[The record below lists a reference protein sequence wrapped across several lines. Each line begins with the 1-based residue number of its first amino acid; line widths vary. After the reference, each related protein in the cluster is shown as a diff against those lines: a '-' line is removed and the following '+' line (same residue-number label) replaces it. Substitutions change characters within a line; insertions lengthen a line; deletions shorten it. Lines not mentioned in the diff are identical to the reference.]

1 MIIRPREHWLRMLLV
16 WNGSVL
22 PTILPQL
29 VLTLAISLVAVW
41 GGGRVL
47 GEKVPLNPT
56 PFTLIGLTL
65 AIFAGFRNNASY
77 ERYREGRQLWGGML
91 TATRTLVSQALCYG
105 AIGDDAAA
113 RRAFV
118 HKVVA
123 FVYALKHQLRGTD
136 PAADLRARLDDEA
149 CARIAAARFAPVAL
163 VHELRGAFAARAD
176 AGKLAETR
184 LWMLDARLDELV
196 AMVSGCE
203 RIASTPIPFSYDVLL
218 HRTIYAYCALL
229 PFGLVD
235 SIGAATPFVHRVRRL
250 YADRAR
256 RDRSCDR
263 RAVRRR
269 PEPSGTRCDR
279 AHDRALVARAES
291 GAAAGRADARAVV
304 SAHVM

>member
-235 SIGAATPFVHRVRRL
+235 SIGAATPFVTVFVAYTLIALDAIAHAIAEPFGDGPNHLALDAIARTIKRSLLELNQEPLPDELTPGPSYRL
-250 YADRAR
+250 
-256 RDRSCDR
+256 
-263 RAVRRR
+263 
-269 PEPSGTRCDR
+269 T
-279 AHDRALVARAES
+279 
-291 GAAAGRADARAVV
+291 
-304 SAHVM
+304 

>member
-149 CARIAAARFAPVAL
+149 CARIAAAHFAPVAL

-235 SIGAATPFVHRVRRL
+235 SIGAATPFVTVFVAYTLIALDAIAHAIAEPFGDGPNHLALDAIARTIERSLLELNQEPLPDELTPGPSYRL
-250 YADRAR
+250 
-256 RDRSCDR
+256 
-263 RAVRRR
+263 
-269 PEPSGTRCDR
+269 T
-279 AHDRALVARAES
+279 
-291 GAAAGRADARAVV
+291 
-304 SAHVM
+304 

>member
-1 MIIRPREHWLRMLLV
+1 MIVRPREHWLRMLLV

-77 ERYREGRQLWGGML
+77 ERYREGRQLWGGVL

-105 AIGDDAAA
+105 AVDRDDAS

-118 HKVVA
+118 RTVVA
-123 FVYALKHQLRGTD
+123 FVYTLKHQLRGSD
-136 PAADLRARLDDEA
+136 PAADLRGLLDGATYARV
-149 CARIAAARFAPVAL
+149 AASRFRPVVIVHAL
-163 VHELRGAFAARAD
+163 REAFAARAD
-176 AGKLAETR
+176 AGQLADTR
-184 LWMLDARLDELV
+184 LWMLDARLDDLV

-218 HRTIYAYCALL
+218 HRTIYAYCVLL

-235 SIGAATPFVHRVRRL
+235 SIGAATPFVTVFVAYTL
-250 YADRAR
+250 I
-256 RDRSCDR
+256 
-263 RAVRRR
+263 
-269 PEPSGTRCDR
+269 
-279 AHDRALVARAES
+279 AL
-291 GAAAGRADARAVV
+291 DA
-304 SAHVM
+304 

>member
-113 RRAFV
+113 RRPFV
-118 HKVVA
+118 RKVVA

-136 PAADLRARLDDEA
+136 PAADLRARPDDEA
-149 CARIAAARFAPVAL
+149 CARIAAARFGPVAL

-235 SIGAATPFVHRVRRL
+235 SIGAATPFVTVFVAYTLIALDAIAHAIAEPFGDGPNHLALDAIARTIERSLLELNQEPLPDELTPGPSYRL
-250 YADRAR
+250 
-256 RDRSCDR
+256 
-263 RAVRRR
+263 
-269 PEPSGTRCDR
+269 T
-279 AHDRALVARAES
+279 
-291 GAAAGRADARAVV
+291 
-304 SAHVM
+304 

>member
-41 GGGRVL
+41 GGGRVF

-235 SIGAATPFVHRVRRL
+235 SIGAATPFVTVFVAYTLIALDAIAHAIAEPFGDGPNHLALDAIARTIERSLLELNQEPLPDELTPGPSYRL
-250 YADRAR
+250 
-256 RDRSCDR
+256 
-263 RAVRRR
+263 
-269 PEPSGTRCDR
+269 T
-279 AHDRALVARAES
+279 
-291 GAAAGRADARAVV
+291 
-304 SAHVM
+304 

>member
-149 CARIAAARFAPVAL
+149 CARIAAAR
-163 VHELRGAFAARAD
+163 AD

-235 SIGAATPFVHRVRRL
+235 SIGAATPFVTVFVAYTLIALDAIAHAIAEPFGDGPNHLALDAIARTIERSLLELNQEPLPDELTPGPSYRL
-250 YADRAR
+250 
-256 RDRSCDR
+256 
-263 RAVRRR
+263 
-269 PEPSGTRCDR
+269 T
-279 AHDRALVARAES
+279 
-291 GAAAGRADARAVV
+291 
-304 SAHVM
+304 

>member
-184 LWMLDARLDELV
+184 LWILDARLDELV

-235 SIGAATPFVHRVRRL
+235 SIGAATPFVTVFVAYTLIALDAIAHAIAEPFGDGPNHLALDAIARTIERSLLELNQEPLPDELTPGPSYRL
-250 YADRAR
+250 
-256 RDRSCDR
+256 
-263 RAVRRR
+263 
-269 PEPSGTRCDR
+269 T
-279 AHDRALVARAES
+279 
-291 GAAAGRADARAVV
+291 
-304 SAHVM
+304 

>member
-1 MIIRPREHWLRMLLV
+1 MIVRPREHWLRMLLV

-29 VLTLAISLVAVW
+29 VLTLAISVVAVW

-77 ERYREGRQLWGGML
+77 ERYREGRQLWGGVL

-105 AIGDDAAA
+105 AIDDDDAS
-113 RRAFV
+113 RQAFV
-118 HKVVA
+118 RKVVA

-136 PAADLRARLDDEA
+136 PSADLRTLLGGAT
-149 CARIAAARFAPVAL
+149 CTRIAAARYAPVAI
-163 VHELRGAFAARAD
+163 VHELREAFAARAD
-176 AGKLAETR
+176 AGRLADTR
-184 LWMLDARLDELV
+184 LWMLDARLDDLV

-218 HRTIYAYCALL
+218 HRTIYAYCVLL

-235 SIGAATPFVHRVRRL
+235 SIGAATPFVTVFVAYTLIALDAIAHAIAEPFGDGPNHLALDAMTRTIERTLLELNREPLPAEVTPGKAYRL
-250 YADRAR
+250 
-256 RDRSCDR
+256 S
-263 RAVRRR
+263 
-269 PEPSGTRCDR
+269 
-279 AHDRALVARAES
+279 
-291 GAAAGRADARAVV
+291 
-304 SAHVM
+304 

>member
-1 MIIRPREHWLRMLLV
+1 MIVRPREHWLRMLLV

-77 ERYREGRQLWGGML
+77 ERYRDGRQLWGGVL

-105 AIGDDAAA
+105 AIDRDDAS

-118 HKVVA
+118 RKVVA
-123 FVYALKHQLRGTD
+123 YVYALKHQLRGTD
-136 PAADLRARLDDEA
+136 PAVDLRGLLDDA
-149 CARIAAARFAPVAL
+149 SYARVAASRFRPVVIVHAL
-163 VHELRGAFAARAD
+163 REAFAARAD
-176 AGKLAETR
+176 TGRLADTR
-184 LWMLDARLDELV
+184 LWMLDARLDDLI

-203 RIASTPIPFSYDVLL
+203 RIATTPIPFSYDVLL
-218 HRTIYAYCALL
+218 HRTIYAYCVLL

-235 SIGAATPFVHRVRRL
+235 SIGAATPFVTVFVAYTLIALDAIAHAIAEPFGDGPNHLALDAMTRQIERTLLELNREPLPAEVTPGKAYRL
-250 YADRAR
+250 
-256 RDRSCDR
+256 S
-263 RAVRRR
+263 
-269 PEPSGTRCDR
+269 
-279 AHDRALVARAES
+279 
-291 GAAAGRADARAVV
+291 
-304 SAHVM
+304 

>member
-1 MIIRPREHWLRMLLV
+1 R
-16 WNGSVL
+16 
-22 PTILPQL
+22 PQL

-77 ERYREGRQLWGGML
+77 ERYREGRQLWGGVL

-105 AIGDDAAA
+105 AVDRDDAS

-118 HKVVA
+118 RTVVA
-123 FVYALKHQLRGTD
+123 FVYTLKHQLRGSD
-136 PAADLRARLDDEA
+136 PAADLRGLLDGATYARV
-149 CARIAAARFAPVAL
+149 AASRFRPVVIVHAL
-163 VHELRGAFAARAD
+163 REAFAARAD
-176 AGKLAETR
+176 AGQLADTR
-184 LWMLDARLDELV
+184 LWMLDARLDDLV

-218 HRTIYAYCALL
+218 HRTIYAYCVLL

-235 SIGAATPFVHRVRRL
+235 SIGAATPFVTVFVAYTLIALDAIAHAIAEPFGDGPNHLALDAMTRQIERTLLELNREPLPAEVMPGPSYRL
-250 YADRAR
+250 
-256 RDRSCDR
+256 
-263 RAVRRR
+263 
-269 PEPSGTRCDR
+269 T
-279 AHDRALVARAES
+279 
-291 GAAAGRADARAVV
+291 
-304 SAHVM
+304 

>member
-1 MIIRPREHWLRMLLV
+1 MIVRPREHWLRMLLV

-77 ERYREGRQLWGGML
+77 ERYREGRQLWGGAL

-105 AIGDDAAA
+105 AVDRDDAS

-118 HKVVA
+118 RTVVA
-123 FVYALKHQLRGTD
+123 FVYTLKHQLRGTD
-136 PAADLRARLDDEA
+136 PAADLHGLLDGTTYARV
-149 CARIAAARFAPVAL
+149 AASRFRPVVIVHAL
-163 VHELRGAFAARAD
+163 REAFAARAD
-176 AGKLAETR
+176 AGQLADTR
-184 LWMLDARLDELV
+184 LWMLDARLDDLV

-218 HRTIYAYCALL
+218 HRTIYAYCVLL

-235 SIGAATPFVHRVRRL
+235 SIGAATPFVTVFVAYTLIALDAIAHAIAEPFGDGPNHLALDAMTRQIERTLLELNREPLPAEVTPGPSYRL
-250 YADRAR
+250 
-256 RDRSCDR
+256 
-263 RAVRRR
+263 
-269 PEPSGTRCDR
+269 T
-279 AHDRALVARAES
+279 
-291 GAAAGRADARAVV
+291 
-304 SAHVM
+304 

>member
-1 MIIRPREHWLRMLLV
+1 MIVRPREHWLRMLLV

-77 ERYREGRQLWGGML
+77 ERYREGRQLWGGVL

-105 AIGDDAAA
+105 AIDDDSA
-113 RRAFV
+113 RHAFVRKVIAFV
-118 HKVVA
+118 H
-123 FVYALKHQLRGTD
+123 ALKHQLRGTD
-136 PAADLRARLDDEA
+136 PASDLRALLDDGTH
-149 CARIAAARFAPVAL
+149 ARIVAARYAPIAI
-163 VHELRGAFAARAD
+163 VHELREAFAARAD
-176 AGKLAETR
+176 AGHLADTR
-184 LWMLDARLDELV
+184 LWMLDARLDDLV
-196 AMVSGCE
+196 SMVSGCE

-218 HRTIYAYCALL
+218 HRTIYAYCVLL

-235 SIGAATPFVHRVRRL
+235 SIGAATPFVTVFVAYTLIALDAIAHAIAEPFGDGPNQLALDAMTRMIERTLLELNREPLPAEATPGPAYRL
-250 YADRAR
+250 
-256 RDRSCDR
+256 
-263 RAVRRR
+263 
-269 PEPSGTRCDR
+269 T
-279 AHDRALVARAES
+279 
-291 GAAAGRADARAVV
+291 
-304 SAHVM
+304 

>member
-1 MIIRPREHWLRMLLV
+1 MIVRPREHWLRMLLV

-77 ERYREGRQLWGGML
+77 DRYREARQLWGGVL

-105 AIGDDAAA
+105 AVDHDDDA

-118 HKVVA
+118 RTVVA

-136 PAADLRARLDDEA
+136 PAADLHALLDHDTYARV
-149 CARIAAARFAPVAL
+149 AASRFRPVAI
-163 VHELRGAFAARAD
+163 VHGLREAFAARAD
-176 AGKLAETR
+176 AGHLADTR

-196 AMVSGCE
+196 SMVSGCE

-218 HRTIYAYCALL
+218 HRTIYAYCVLL

-235 SIGAATPFVHRVRRL
+235 SIGAATPFVSVFVAYTLIALDAIAHAIAEPFGDGPNHLALDAITRQIERTLLELNREPLPAEVTPGRSYRL
-250 YADRAR
+250 
-256 RDRSCDR
+256 
-263 RAVRRR
+263 
-269 PEPSGTRCDR
+269 T
-279 AHDRALVARAES
+279 
-291 GAAAGRADARAVV
+291 
-304 SAHVM
+304 

>member
-105 AIGDDAAA
+105 AIGDDAGA
-113 RRAFV
+113 RHAFV
-118 HKVVA
+118 RKVVA

-235 SIGAATPFVHRVRRL
+235 SIGAATPFVTVFVAYTLIALDAIAHAIAEPFGDGPNHLALDAIARTIERSLLELNQEPLPDELTPGPSYRL
-250 YADRAR
+250 
-256 RDRSCDR
+256 
-263 RAVRRR
+263 
-269 PEPSGTRCDR
+269 T
-279 AHDRALVARAES
+279 
-291 GAAAGRADARAVV
+291 
-304 SAHVM
+304 

>member
-1 MIIRPREHWLRMLLV
+1 MIVRPREHWLRMLLV

-77 ERYREGRQLWGGML
+77 ERYREGRQLWGGVL

-105 AIGDDAAA
+105 AVDRDDAS

-118 HKVVA
+118 RTVVA
-123 FVYALKHQLRGTD
+123 FVYTLKHQLRGTD
-136 PAADLRARLDDEA
+136 PAADLRGLLDGATYARVAASRFRPVVIVHALREA
-149 CARIAAARFAPVAL
+149 L
-163 VHELRGAFAARAD
+163 AARAD
-176 AGKLAETR
+176 AGQLADTR
-184 LWMLDARLDELV
+184 LWMLDARLDDLV

-218 HRTIYAYCALL
+218 HRTIYAYCVLL

-235 SIGAATPFVHRVRRL
+235 SIGAATPFVTVFVAYTLIALDAIAHAIAEPFGDGPNHLALDAMTRQIERTLLELNREPLPAEVTPGPSYRL
-250 YADRAR
+250 
-256 RDRSCDR
+256 
-263 RAVRRR
+263 
-269 PEPSGTRCDR
+269 T
-279 AHDRALVARAES
+279 
-291 GAAAGRADARAVV
+291 
-304 SAHVM
+304 

>member
-1 MIIRPREHWLRMLLV
+1 MIIRPREHWLRMLLI

-235 SIGAATPFVHRVRRL
+235 SIGAATPFVTVFVAYTLIALDAIAHAIAEPFGDGPNHLALDAIARTIERSLLELNQEPLPDELTPGPSYRL
-250 YADRAR
+250 
-256 RDRSCDR
+256 
-263 RAVRRR
+263 
-269 PEPSGTRCDR
+269 T
-279 AHDRALVARAES
+279 
-291 GAAAGRADARAVV
+291 
-304 SAHVM
+304 

>member
-1 MIIRPREHWLRMLLV
+1 MIVRPREHWLRMLLV

-77 ERYREGRQLWGGML
+77 ERYREGRQLWGGVL
-91 TATRTLVSQALCYG
+91 TATRTLVSQTLCYG
-105 AIGDDAAA
+105 AIDRDDAS

-118 HKVVA
+118 RKVVA
-123 FVYALKHQLRGTD
+123 YVYALKHQLRGTD
-136 PAADLRARLDDEA
+136 PAADLRGLLDDA
-149 CARIAAARFAPVAL
+149 TYARIAGSRFRPVVIVHAL
-163 VHELRGAFAARAD
+163 REAFAARAD
-176 AGKLAETR
+176 AGRLADTR
-184 LWMLDARLDELV
+184 LWMLDARLDDLV

-218 HRTIYAYCALL
+218 HRTIYAYCVLL

-235 SIGAATPFVHRVRRL
+235 SIGAATPFVTVFVAYTLIALDAIAHAIAEPFGDGPNHLALDAMTRQIERTLLELNGEPLPAEVTPGKAYRL
-250 YADRAR
+250 
-256 RDRSCDR
+256 S
-263 RAVRRR
+263 
-269 PEPSGTRCDR
+269 
-279 AHDRALVARAES
+279 
-291 GAAAGRADARAVV
+291 
-304 SAHVM
+304 

>member
-1 MIIRPREHWLRMLLV
+1 MIVRPREHWLRMLLV

-77 ERYREGRQLWGGML
+77 ERYREGRQLWGGVL

-105 AIGDDAAA
+105 AIDRDDAS

-118 HKVVA
+118 RKVVA
-123 FVYALKHQLRGTD
+123 YVYALKHQLRGTD
-136 PAADLRARLDDEA
+136 PAADLRGLLDDA
-149 CARIAAARFAPVAL
+149 SYARVAASQFRPVVIVHAL
-163 VHELRGAFAARAD
+163 REAFAARAD
-176 AGKLAETR
+176 TGTLSDTR
-184 LWMLDARLDELV
+184 LWMLDARLDDLV

-218 HRTIYAYCALL
+218 HRTIYAYCVLL

-235 SIGAATPFVHRVRRL
+235 SIGAATPFVTVFVAYTLIALDAIAHAIAEPFGDGPNHLALDAMTRQIERTLLELNREPLPAEVTPGKAYRL
-250 YADRAR
+250 
-256 RDRSCDR
+256 S
-263 RAVRRR
+263 
-269 PEPSGTRCDR
+269 
-279 AHDRALVARAES
+279 
-291 GAAAGRADARAVV
+291 
-304 SAHVM
+304 

>member
-235 SIGAATPFVHRVRRL
+235 SIGAATPFVTVFVAYTLIALDAIAHAIAEPFGDCPNHLALDAIARTIERSLLELNQEPLPDELTPGPSYRL
-250 YADRAR
+250 
-256 RDRSCDR
+256 
-263 RAVRRR
+263 
-269 PEPSGTRCDR
+269 T
-279 AHDRALVARAES
+279 
-291 GAAAGRADARAVV
+291 
-304 SAHVM
+304 

>member
-1 MIIRPREHWLRMLLV
+1 MIVRPREHWLRMLLV

-77 ERYREGRQLWGGML
+77 ERYREGRQLWGGVL

-105 AIGDDAAA
+105 AIDRDDAS

-118 HKVVA
+118 RTVVA

-136 PAADLRARLDDEA
+136 PAADLLGLLDGAAYARV
-149 CARIAAARFAPVAL
+149 AAARFRPVVIVHAL
-163 VHELRGAFAARAD
+163 REAFTARAD
-176 AGKLAETR
+176 AGQLSDTR
-184 LWMLDARLDELV
+184 LWMLDARLDDLV

-218 HRTIYAYCALL
+218 HRTIYAYCVLL

-235 SIGAATPFVHRVRRL
+235 SIGAATPFVSVFVAYTLIALDAIAHAIAEPFGDGPNHLALDAMTRQIERTLLELNREPLPAEVTPGKAYRL
-250 YADRAR
+250 
-256 RDRSCDR
+256 S
-263 RAVRRR
+263 
-269 PEPSGTRCDR
+269 
-279 AHDRALVARAES
+279 
-291 GAAAGRADARAVV
+291 
-304 SAHVM
+304 

>member
-235 SIGAATPFVHRVRRL
+235 SIGAATPFVTVFVAYTLIALDAIAHAIAEPFGDGPNHLALDAIARTIERSLLALNQEPLPDELTPGPSYRL
-250 YADRAR
+250 
-256 RDRSCDR
+256 
-263 RAVRRR
+263 
-269 PEPSGTRCDR
+269 T
-279 AHDRALVARAES
+279 
-291 GAAAGRADARAVV
+291 
-304 SAHVM
+304 

>member
-1 MIIRPREHWLRMLLV
+1 MIVRPREHWLRMLLV

-29 VLTLAISLVAVW
+29 MLTLAISLVAVW

-77 ERYREGRQLWGGML
+77 ERYREGRQLWGGVL

-105 AIGDDAAA
+105 AVDHDDAS

-118 HKVVA
+118 RTVVA
-123 FVYALKHQLRGTD
+123 FVYTLKHQLRGTD
-136 PAADLRARLDDEA
+136 PAADLRGLLDGATYARV
-149 CARIAAARFAPVAL
+149 AAARFRPVVVVHAL
-163 VHELRGAFAARAD
+163 REAFAARAD
-176 AGKLAETR
+176 AGQLADTR
-184 LWMLDARLDELV
+184 LWMLDARLDDLV

-218 HRTIYAYCALL
+218 HRTIYAYCVLL

-235 SIGAATPFVHRVRRL
+235 SIGAATPFVTVFVAYTLIALDAIAHAIAEPFGDGPNHLALDAMTRQIERTLLELNREPLPAEVTPGPSYRL
-250 YADRAR
+250 
-256 RDRSCDR
+256 
-263 RAVRRR
+263 
-269 PEPSGTRCDR
+269 T
-279 AHDRALVARAES
+279 
-291 GAAAGRADARAVV
+291 
-304 SAHVM
+304 

>member
-1 MIIRPREHWLRMLLV
+1 MIVRPREHWLRMLLV

-77 ERYREGRQLWGGML
+77 ERYREGRQLWGGVL

-105 AIGDDAAA
+105 AIDRDDAS

-118 HKVVA
+118 RTVVA

-136 PAADLRARLDDEA
+136 PAADLLGLLDGAAYARV
-149 CARIAAARFAPVAL
+149 AAARFRPVVIVHAL
-163 VHELRGAFAARAD
+163 REAFTARAD
-176 AGKLAETR
+176 AGQLSDTR
-184 LWMLDARLDELV
+184 LWMLDARLDDLV

-218 HRTIYAYCALL
+218 HRTIYAYCVLL

-235 SIGAATPFVHRVRRL
+235 SIGAATPFVSVFVAYTLIALDAIAHAIAEPFGDGPNHLALDAMTRQIERTLLELNREPLPAEVRPGKAWRL
-250 YADRAR
+250 
-256 RDRSCDR
+256 S
-263 RAVRRR
+263 
-269 PEPSGTRCDR
+269 
-279 AHDRALVARAES
+279 
-291 GAAAGRADARAVV
+291 
-304 SAHVM
+304 

>member
-149 CARIAAARFAPVAL
+149 CARIAAAHFAPVAL

-235 SIGAATPFVHRVRRL
+235 SIGAATPFVTVFVAYTLIALDAIAHAIAEPFGDGPNHLALNAIARTIERSLLELNQEPLPDELTPGPSYRL
-250 YADRAR
+250 
-256 RDRSCDR
+256 
-263 RAVRRR
+263 
-269 PEPSGTRCDR
+269 T
-279 AHDRALVARAES
+279 
-291 GAAAGRADARAVV
+291 
-304 SAHVM
+304 